1 MGNVLTITDWAKRID
16 PDGKISKIAEL
27 LSQRNEIIRD
37 IPFIEGNLV
46 TGHRNTVRTSL
57 PEVYFKILN
66 RGVPI
71 SKSTTAQV
79 DENAGNIVGWS
90 EIDKDEAELN
100 DNVNAYR
107 LTEGMAF
114 IDSMNQKFVQALFYG
129 NPSKSKEEFAGLS
142 PRYSRLSGAGTSQFV
157 INAGGAGTNTFSIW
171 LLNLSPM
178 TTFGYFPKGSKV
190 GIEHDDQG
198 LVTIEK
204 TEDGVDLRQEVYRDK
219 WAWKCGVTVRDTRFN
234 VRIVNCT
241 KEITNLSDLMLQAL
255 NTVENQEMGKFCFAM
270 NRTARTLLDI
280 QRKRDVAGGGMTYVD
295 VDGMPKPHFWG
306 VPIRLTDGLMM
317 ETALT
322 A

>member
-1 MGNVLTITDWAKRID
+1 MTEVLNIVDWAKRVD
-16 PDGKISKIAEL
+16 PDGKIPKIAEL
-27 LSQRNEIIRD
+27 LSQTNEVLMD
-37 IPFIEGNLV
+37 IPFIEGNLPI
-46 TGHRNTVRTSL
+46 GHRNTVRTSL

-71 SKSTTAQV
+71 SKSGTAQV

-90 EIDKDEAELN
+90 EIDKDLAELN
-100 DNVNAYR
+100 DNVNAFR

-114 IDSMNQKFVQALFYG
+114 IESMNQRFIRTMFYG
-129 NPSKSKEEFAGLS
+129 NPSMKTEEFAGLS
-142 PRYSRLSGAGTSQFV
+142 PRYSQLEGASTSQYV
-157 INAGGAGTNTFSIW
+157 IDAGGTGTQTYSAW

-178 TTFGYFPKGSKV
+178 TTFGYFPKGSKT

-204 TEDGVDLRQEVYRDK
+204 QENGVDTRQEVYRDK
-219 WAWKCGVTVRDTRFN
+219 WAWKCGVTVKDTRFN
-234 VRIVNCT
+234 CRIVNIALDT
-241 KEITNLSDLMLQAL
+241 QNLADRMIEAL
-255 NTVENQEMGKFCFAM
+255 DTVENTTTGKLCFAM
-270 NRTARTLLDI
+270 NRTVMSMLNK
-280 QRKRDVAGGGMTYVD
+280 QRRKDVSGGGMTYVD

-306 VPIRLTDGLMM
+306 VPIRKVDGLVA